1 MGKSDK
7 KDPEEKQVVAT
18 HRKAR
23 HLYEILDVFEAGL
36 CLAGPEVK
44 SLREGRA
51 SLDGCFG
58 RHENG
63 ELFLFN
69 FYIPPYK
76 FNTSAEALDPRR
88 TRKLLMGRAQ
98 IDKIGRSLQT
108 KGLTLVPLEAYFR
121 KGWAKIAVALARG
134 KKGPDR
140 REDLKKKAQAHEA
153 AKSFKGKYRG

>member
-1 MGKSDK
+1 MGKAAPK
-7 KDPEEKQVVAT
+7 GTEGKQVVAT

-23 HLYEILDVFEAGL
+23 QSYEILEVFEAGL

-58 RHENG
+58 RLEAG

-69 FYIPPYK
+69 FYIPPYR
-76 FNTSAEALDPRR
+76 FNTSAQPLDSRR
-88 TRKLLMGRAQ
+88 TRKLLMNRAELARLAR
-98 IDKIGRSLQT
+98 GVQT
-108 KGLTLVPLEAYFR
+108 KGFTLIPLEVYFR
-121 KGWAKIAVALARG
+121 RGWAKAALALARG

-140 REDLKKKAQAHEA
+140 RDDLKKKAVHREA
-153 AKSFKGKYRG
+153 EKSFKGKYRG